1 MSCPAERRPPTIA
14 YLLFDAHPAM
24 TIPRTVSALVRSR
37 AAPETRSG
45 LTEFARRSLPAPSVA
60 TWREE
65 RFAQRVSRERFL
77 EEDAPK
83 VGVPVEL
90 NAEHVVGLALAP
102 VRALPHT
109 AERGNVRVELG
120 AGRAQH
126 HEDLRH
132 GAPHEGDRTKLAA
145 GVDAGIHRVQVAPC
159 EGIVADEPS
168 DLDEVRAIDVEDEHV
183 VKGRRARLLA
193 EPRRDVGAN
202 RCEVDRRPRRA
213 QYQLSASFFHAW

>member
-1 MSCPAERRPPTIA
+1 MRKSASPTAMSSRMGSQTSGSRPNGPTG
-14 YLLFDAHPAM
+14 
-24 TIPRTVSALVRSR
+24 TVSLLVRSR

-168 DLDEVRAIDVEDEHV
+168 DLDEVEVRGVPGPSLAD
-183 VKGRRARLLA
+183 RLLA
-193 EPRRDVGAN
+193 GLVGAELFGSDLLRRDQPS
-202 RCEVDRRPRRA
+202 DR
-213 QYQLSASFFHAW
+213 